1 MTNKHRQKGM
11 TLLEVLVALV
21 IFSVGC
27 MAVVRTAGQQIR
39 HLTVLEEKMVAGWV
53 ADNQLSLLS
62 LGKLSATETWQQGVQ
77 EMAGRQWHWRY
88 RGQQTTENGLYAVDI
103 EISDSGTFSY
113 PLVSLRT
120 WMTSR

>member
-1 MTNKHRQKGM
+1 M

-39 HLTVLEEKMVAGWV
+39 HLSVLEEKMVAGWV
-53 ADNQLSLLS
+53 ADNQLSVLS
-62 LGKLSATETWQQGVQ
+62 LNHQSPSESWQQGVE

-88 RGQQTTENGLYAVDI
+88 RRFQTTEKQLYAVDI
-103 EISDSGTFSY
+103 EVSDSSSFSY

-120 WMTSR
+120 WTTR